1 MKQTIGLSQFQ
12 DAFDAIRPNNFT
24 YEGLQQL
31 FDYFESYEDDNGEQ
45 IELDVIAICCEY
57 SENTINE
64 CLEYFDIV
72 EDEDKED
79 FELLSDYEKLSIIQD
94 WLAKNTSVIGTT
106 DQCSIIYQQF

>member
-12 DAFDAIRPNNFT
+12 DEFDAIRPNNFS

-31 FDYFESYEDDNGEQ
+31 FDYFESYEDDTGEQ

-64 CLEYFDIV
+64 CLDYYDIV
-72 EDEDKED
+72 DAEDKED

-94 WLAKNTSVIGTT
+94 WLAKHTSVIGTT
-106 DQCSIIYQQF
+106 DQCTIIYQQF